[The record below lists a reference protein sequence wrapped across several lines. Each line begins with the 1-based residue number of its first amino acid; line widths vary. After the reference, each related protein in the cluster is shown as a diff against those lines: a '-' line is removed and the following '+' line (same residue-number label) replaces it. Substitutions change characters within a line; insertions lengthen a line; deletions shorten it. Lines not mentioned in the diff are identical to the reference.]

1 MEQAVAHLVKG
12 EHGTRVAVGS
22 LHPPEGR
29 LRRHL
34 RLEHLHAAHLVR
46 VRARLRVRVGVGV
59 MVRVGVGVRLRVG
72 VGVRVRVGVGVR
84 VRSHQLEQRL
94 EDREALVDEL
104 VGGKGPGLGVGVRIE
119 SGAV

>member
-12 EHGTRVAVGS
+12 EHGTRVAIGT

-59 MVRVGVGVRLRVG
+59 RVRAG
-72 VGVRVRVGVGVR
+72 VGVRVRP
-84 VRSHQLEQRL
+84 HQLEQRL